1 MALSSLLRAAITTCG
16 LFALNTTVALAQ
28 APAGMTAE
36 PTFAVQTP
44 ADSSLPSGEWQS
56 CRYKPLSGSHI
67 KVQVCT
73 AKDGLEYRMDRR
85 ARTIAVVISGI
96 PVSAPVAAPL
106 PQVQ

>member
-1 MALSSLLRAAITTCG
+1 MTISSLLRTAITTCG
-16 LFALNTTVALAQ
+16 FLALNATVALAE
-28 APAGMTAE
+28 APARVTAE
-36 PTFAVQTP
+36 PTHAVQTP
-44 ADSSLPSGEWQS
+44 ADSSLPSSEWQS

-96 PVSAPVAAPL
+96 PVSAPVPAPL